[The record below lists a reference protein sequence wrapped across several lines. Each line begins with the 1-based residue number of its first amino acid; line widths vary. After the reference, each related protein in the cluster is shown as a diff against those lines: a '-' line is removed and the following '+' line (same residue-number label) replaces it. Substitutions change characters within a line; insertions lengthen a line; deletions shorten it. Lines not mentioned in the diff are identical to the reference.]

1 MPKQNTA
8 NPTPAELERQPIN
21 CKLAEANLK
30 SLHFLSGHP
39 RWTWVFFI
47 GVCSHF
53 LYLEMGTAGTWM
65 NKSNNHLRL
74 AVAFCLSVDILL
86 AYVLHSCSQLNR
98 CSPPPTPAG
107 DGIWPP
113 TNMGKNTTVIPL
125 VVFSLFLSLILSFSL
140 FQLIYLGIFFFFS
153 LGGTCADIS
162 NIAVLQKRGK
172 KPPCCLFPAKGC
184 KSRGCHHGM
193 SKAEQSPPGE
203 KAKISRQHCKFQ
215 RPPMNTAQ

>member
-1 MPKQNTA
+1 
-8 NPTPAELERQPIN
+8 
-21 CKLAEANLK
+21 
-30 SLHFLSGHP
+30 
-39 RWTWVFFI
+39 
-47 GVCSHF
+47 
-53 LYLEMGTAGTWM
+53 M

-140 FQLIYLGIFFFFS
+140 FQLIYLGIFFFF
-153 LGGTCADIS
+153 
-162 NIAVLQKRGK
+162 
-172 KPPCCLFPAKGC
+172 
-184 KSRGCHHGM
+184 
-193 SKAEQSPPGE
+193 
-203 KAKISRQHCKFQ
+203 
-215 RPPMNTAQ
+215 